1 MYTYIA
7 PVTSDWPPHVSA
19 RSGDS
24 LHTATAPVSPHETR
38 SPPRPSAT
46 ATSGGVHLHRTSH
59 FRLATAHSRDE
70 RRIITHWNSSA
81 GFTTGETSYT
91 AKVSNSKSRGGKFH
105 IASATSHGLPHVS
118 KRSVD
123 SRHTA
128 TALVSPQEIR
138 SHPRSSVTATS
149 EGGTF
154 TLRRPLQSGRHT
166 FQRGASI
173 HYTML
178 RHVYHHRRHAVLLG
192 RQRRQPIARVT
203 SDWPPHVS
211 ARSSDITT

>member
-46 ATSGGVHLHRTSH
+46 ATSGGVHKHRTSH

-70 RRIITHWNSSA
+70 RRIITHWQPSA
-81 GFTTGETSYT
+81 IVRVE
-91 AKVSNSKSRGGKFH
+91 GGNF
-105 IASATSHGLPHVS
+105 TSH
-118 KRSVD
+118 
-123 SRHTA
+123 
-128 TALVSPQEIR
+128 
-138 SHPRSSVTATS
+138 
-149 EGGTF
+149 
-154 TLRRPLQSGRHT
+154 RPLHIGRHT

-173 HYTML
+173 HCTL
-178 RHVYHHRRHAVLLG
+178 LLHLYHHRRYAVLLG
-192 RQRRQPIARVT
+192 RQPRQPVREVHLLCIGHFRVAAT
-203 SDWPPHVS
+203 RFSEERRFTTQCYGTCIITGDTQ
-211 ARSSDITT
+211 SS